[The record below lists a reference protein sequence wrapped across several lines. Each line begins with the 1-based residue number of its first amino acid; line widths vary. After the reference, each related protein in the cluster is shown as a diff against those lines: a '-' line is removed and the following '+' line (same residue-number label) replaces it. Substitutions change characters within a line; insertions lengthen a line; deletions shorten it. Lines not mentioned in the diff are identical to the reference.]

1 MTDTQL
7 VVGAA
12 IVEGGRLLAAQRSGP
27 PALRGGWEF
36 PGGKVDPGEDERA
49 ALVRECAEEL
59 GVQVVLGRQVGGDW
73 PLPSAS
79 PSASSNASPGGYVMH
94 VWLAS
99 VVAGV
104 PRPLEHLALR
114 WLEPHELYD
123 VPWLAADLP
132 VVAAIEKLLPE

>member
-1 MTDTQL
+1 MTDARL

-27 PALRGGWEF
+27 PAMRGGWEF
-36 PGGKVDPGEDERA
+36 PGGKVEPGEDERA

-59 GVQVVLGRQVGGDW
+59 GVQVVLGGRVGGDW
-73 PLPSAS
+73 PLQD
-79 PSASSNASPGGYVMH
+79 GYVMH
-94 VWLAS
+94 VWFAT
-99 VVAGV
+99 VAAGA

-123 VPWLAADLP
+123 VPWLPADLP
-132 VVAAIEKLLPE
+132 VVAAIEKLLPNRSG

>member
-1 MTDTQL
+1 MTRL

-12 IVEGGRLLAAQRSGP
+12 IIGEGRLLAAQRAAP
-27 PALRGGWEF
+27 PELRGRWEF

-49 ALVRECAEEL
+49 ALVRECVEEL
-59 GVQVVLGRQVGGDW
+59 GVEVVVGRRVGGEW
-73 PLPSAS
+73 PLD
-79 PSASSNASPGGYVMH
+79 GGSGDYVMH
-94 VWLAS
+94 VWLAT

-123 VPWLAADLP
+123 VDWLPADLP
-132 VVAAIEKLLPE
+132 VVAAIEKLLPGSATT

>member
-1 MTDTQL
+1 MTRL

-12 IVEGGRLLAAQRSGP
+12 IVGDGRLLAAQRSGP
-27 PALRGGWEF
+27 PELRGGWEF

-59 GVQVVLGRQVGGDW
+59 GVEVVLGTRVGGDW
-73 PLPSAS
+73 PLA
-79 PSASSNASPGGYVMH
+79 NGYVMH
-94 VWLAS
+94 VWLAA
-99 VVAGV
+99 VVEGV

-132 VVAAIEKLLPE
+132 VVAAIEKLL